1 MAVRDFNFVESSVV
15 FGLLDVD
22 NFKAFIHPP
31 NTFNRHRKA
40 YDFIVEYYD
49 DMGEM
54 PDKEVVHKQFP
65 DLDKAGA
72 KTDFGWAQK
81 QFTEM
86 VLYKGILSSFSENE
100 DLMQENPRAGMLAIQ
115 ERLADMDIE
124 LDDDVKSY
132 NSGTTDRFEMY
143 KERQKKRTKG
153 DGLIGVVT
161 PFQTINST
169 GMGWQPADL
178 ISIFARPTVGKT
190 WMCIKMAQLAVQQGK
205 KTLLVSTEMPQHQMD
220 LRMDVVMA
228 HDMGY
233 KLSHRAIRTGDK
245 INEDEYRKFLEENS
259 ARNLLTCDHIVGQDS
274 ITMPA
279 IVNLIRK
286 HKPEV
291 LVIDGLYL
299 LGGAGSAS
307 WEKSHNLFYGMKN
320 LAMSANITV
329 IVSTQATRDAANL
342 YTPPRADQ
350 VAFGDALIRASDVAM
365 SMSLLED
372 QPGKRA
378 IQFQKYR
385 DGDLA
390 MDATFMTWLVDSGEI
405 EELEDDF

>member
-1 MAVRDFNFVESSVV
+1 MAVRDFNFVESSVI
-15 FGLLDVD
+15 FGLLDPE
-22 NFKAFIHPP
+22 NFKKFIHPP

-40 YDFIVEYYD
+40 YDFIVDYYD

-54 PDKEVVHKQFP
+54 PDKEVVHKNYP
-65 DLDKAGA
+65 DLDKAGS
-72 KTDFGWAQK
+72 KTKFEWAQK

-86 VLYKGILSSFSENE
+86 VLYKGILSSFQENE

-124 LDDDVKSY
+124 LDDDVHAY
-132 NSGTTDRFEMY
+132 NSGKTDRFDMY
-143 KERQKKRTKG
+143 KERQKMRSKG
-153 DGLIGVVT
+153 DGMIGVTT
-161 PFQTINST
+161 PFQTINAT
-169 GMGWQPADL
+169 GMGWQPTDL

-190 WMCIKMAQLAVQQGK
+190 WMCIKMAQLAVMQGK
-205 KTLLVSTEMPQHQMD
+205 KTLLVSTEMSQHQMD

-228 HDMGY
+228 HSMGIE
-233 KLSHRAIRTGDK
+233 LSHRAIRTGDR
-245 INEDEYRKFLEENS
+245 INEEVYRNFLQANS
-259 ARNLLTCDHIVGQDS
+259 ARNLLTCDHIVGQES
-274 ITMPA
+274 ITMTA

-291 LVIDGLYL
+291 LVVDGLYL
-299 LGGAGSAS
+299 LGGTGAAS

-378 IQFQKYR
+378 VQFQKFR
-385 DGDLA
+385 DGDLG
-390 MDATFMTWLVDSGEI
+390 MDATFMTWDVDRGNI

>member
-1 MAVRDFNFVESSVV
+1 MAVRDFNFVESSVI
-15 FGLLDVD
+15 FGLLDPI

-31 NTFNRHRKA
+31 STFNRHRKA
-40 YDFIVEYYD
+40 YDFLVEYYD

-65 DLDKAGA
+65 ELDKAGA

-81 QFTEM
+81 QYTEM
-86 VLYKGILSSFSENE
+86 VLYKGILSSFAENE
-100 DLMQENPRAGMLAIQ
+100 DLMQENPRQGMLAIQ
-115 ERLADMDIE
+115 EALADMDIE
-124 LDDDVKSY
+124 LDDDVNAY

-143 KERQKKRTKG
+143 KERQKKRAKG

-161 PFQTINST
+161 PFESVNST
-169 GMGWQPADL
+169 GMGWQPSDL

-220 LRMDVVMA
+220 MRMDVVMA
-228 HDMGY
+228 HAMGF
-233 KLSHRAIRTGDK
+233 KLSHKAIRTGND
-245 INEDEYRKFLEENS
+245 IDEDEYRRFLTENS

-274 ITMPA
+274 ITLPS

-299 LGGAGSAS
+299 LGGTGNAS

-378 IQFQKYR
+378 VQFQKYR
-385 DGDLA
+385 DGDLD
-390 MDATFMTWLVDSGEI
+390 MDATFMTWDVDRGNI